1 VPVFLKESDM
11 IANNFDEYL
20 EVVEEKKE
28 EVPEGDVV
36 FDATWEYKRPGR
48 TSGYVDFTDPAL
60 GGMGKFNAENE
71 STVPFDKLHTLL
83 PDDVV
88 ADIGEKELSS
98 ADTIFHK
105 KILDSVMAIV
115 KAYKTYNKEA
125 ILLNV
130 KNLERAVYEHDKA
143 LNPNLLNIKIDFEKY
158 AAFPIDIFPEEV
170 QKALKDI
177 ANSFNSPV
185 EIAAIP
191 FLAAVATLAEMQFML
206 KATNYKK
213 YHPTFWACII
223 APPGAGKTPAA
234 AYALSYL
241 NNLNIEMRDK
251 YKKDFEQYQIDKK
264 NYDKVCKKD
273 NDAHEPVKPK
283 ERAIVVNNY
292 TIEKLLQLL
301 CNQGQGILLHKDELA
316 ALINSLNMYRGG
328 KGDDEQTLISI
339 WGNDTINIDRVGK
352 SDTISSYCIPKP
364 HLCIYGTIQPEQF
377 YDTFNKK
384 HQQNGFIARFLLAE
398 IEPTKY
404 KFPENLPNTI
414 NLLNKL
420 YDNIKVTTFDDTNED
435 GIYECKIKD
444 DALEEY
450 KRLMEDVCTIN
461 ARYSIKVPLRDSI
474 AKFETH
480 ANRLILLMQLI
491 RYAAKETESLDI
503 EKDTIIRTEKLI
515 KYFIYQAIA
524 IWLKDDLQK
533 VEDIPLAEDNKIT
546 KILNWC
552 LKYQK
557 PIDARKVVQN
567 RWALNVDEAKH
578 YFNKLV
584 EHKHGYI
591 NEKDRQFYPNGV
603 TAKGDNNEL

>member
-1 VPVFLKESDM
+1 M
-11 IANNFDEYL
+11 IANNFDKYL
-20 EVVEEKKE
+20 DDVEEKKE
-28 EVPEGDVV
+28 EVLEGEVV
-36 FDATWEYKRPGR
+36 FDTTWEYQGLSSRM
-48 TSGYVDFTDPAL
+48 SGFVDFTDPSL
-60 GGMGKFNAENE
+60 GSNGK
-71 STVPFDKLHTLL
+71 SKVQDDHPVPFDKLHTLL

-88 ADIGEKELSS
+88 ADVSEKQLTA
-98 ADTIFHK
+98 ADTIFSK
-105 KILDSVMAIV
+105 KTVDAV
-115 KAYKTYNKEA
+115 KIIASGHKTYNTDA
-125 ILLNV
+125 VLLGA
-130 KNLERAVYEHDKA
+130 KNLERAVYEYNKT
-143 LNPNLLNIKIDFEKY
+143 LNPALLNIKIDFEKY
-158 AAFPIDIFPEEV
+158 AAFPIDIFPAEI
-170 QKALKDI
+170 QKALTDI
-177 ANSFNSPV
+177 ANSFNAPV

-191 FLAAVATLAEMQFML
+191 FLAGVATLCEMQFML

-234 AYALSYL
+234 ACALSYL
-241 NNLNIEMRDK
+241 NNLNIEIRDK
-251 YKKDFEQYQIDKK
+251 YKNDFEQYQIDKK

-283 ERAIVVNNY
+283 EKVIVVNNY

-301 CNQGQGILLHKDELA
+301 GNQEQGILLHKDELA

-339 WGNDTINIDRVGK
+339 WGNDAINIDRVGK

-404 KFPENLPNTI
+404 KFPEHLPNTT

-420 YDNIKVTTFDDTNED
+420 YDNIKATSFDNKNED

-461 ARYSIKVPLRDSI
+461 ARYLIKVPLRDSI

-503 EKDTIIRTEKLI
+503 EKETIIKTEKLI
-515 KYFIYQAIA
+515 KYFINQAIS

-533 VEDIPLAEDNKIT
+533 LEEIPLAEDNKIT

-552 LKYQK
+552 LKNQK

-567 RWALNVDEAKH
+567 RWASDVDEAKH

-584 EHKHGYI
+584 EHMHGYI

-603 TAKGDNNEL
+603 NDKGANNG